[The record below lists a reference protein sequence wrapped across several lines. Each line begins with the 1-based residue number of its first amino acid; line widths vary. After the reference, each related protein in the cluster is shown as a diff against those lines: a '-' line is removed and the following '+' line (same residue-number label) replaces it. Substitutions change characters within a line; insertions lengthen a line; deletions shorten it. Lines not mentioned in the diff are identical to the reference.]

1 MESPE
6 YPRYYVK
13 LKDGYE
19 IGDIYIHNND
29 QSVKYEVIDIEPFNQ
44 LMLVEEIIEDE

>member
-19 IGDIYIHNND
+19 IGDIYIHNGNE
-29 QSVKYEVIDIEPFNQ
+29 SIKYEVIDIEPFNQ
-44 LMLVEEIIEDE
+44 LMLVEEIVEDE